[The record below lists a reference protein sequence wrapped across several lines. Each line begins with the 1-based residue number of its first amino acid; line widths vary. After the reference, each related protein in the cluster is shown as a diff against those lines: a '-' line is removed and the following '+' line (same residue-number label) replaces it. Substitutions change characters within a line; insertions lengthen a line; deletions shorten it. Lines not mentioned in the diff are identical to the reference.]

1 MIAKNFSNINSSTE
15 FMPFQLL
22 SSYSSE
28 EGWYDTGSSDSG
40 STSTDEQIE
49 ITLDERAGI
58 WTGKKD

>member
-15 FMPFQLL
+15 FMPFRLL
-22 SSYSSE
+22 SS
-28 EGWYDTGSSDSG
+28 YDTGSSDSG